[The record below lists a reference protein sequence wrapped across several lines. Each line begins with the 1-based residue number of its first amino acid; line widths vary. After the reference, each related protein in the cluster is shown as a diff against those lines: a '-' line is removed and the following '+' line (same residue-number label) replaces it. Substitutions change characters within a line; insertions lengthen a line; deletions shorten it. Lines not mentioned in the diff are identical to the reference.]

1 MGDFAGEG
9 DAGHETT
16 GLQTYGEYACGF
28 RRGSGL
34 TDKVVLVGDQNV
46 GKTCLVL
53 RYCEDS
59 FWENYK
65 ATIGVDFMWQ
75 RYLIQGIGF
84 TLHLWDTAGQEKF
97 RSLSQAYYRG
107 ARACIAAFDL
117 GVPESLEHC
126 KHVRAPLHPRCPLTA
141 LWHPC
146 RLMRRHLVFTA
157 SVSCSRAKLTT
168 SVQRACE
175 AADFHSVRCMYYVLR
190 DLPATATARATDAT
204 NSQCSRRMANEY
216 AGGWLQWVGE
226 VRAENVQ
233 ASESANGFCVF
244 LVGCKADHY
253 KVVDRHEAEL
263 VAKKLGAEY
272 FEVSAKTGIYAPPRP
287 APSRGST
294 GLAGVSTRPAG
305 LPHPWGATSCRKA
318 APLTICPVVRTPT
331 Q

>member
-1 MGDFAGEG
+1 MAPAKDKRSTFARPVLKLEKHPHPGTGGVNLSRLGPTQGEFESNIQSIIG
-9 DAGHETT
+9 QFPAIGK
-16 GLQTYGEYACGF
+16 
-28 RRGSGL
+28 GSGL

-126 KHVRAPLHPRCPLTA
+126 KH
-141 LWHPC
+141 W
-146 RLMRRHLVFTA
+146 
-157 SVSCSRAKLTT
+157 VS
-168 SVQRACE
+168 
-175 AADFHSVRCMYYVLR
+175 
-190 DLPATATARATDAT
+190 
-204 NSQCSRRMANEY
+204 
-216 AGGWLQWVGE
+216 E
-226 VRAENVQ
+226 VKAENAQ

-253 KVVDRHEAEL
+253 KVVDRHEAEA

-272 FEVSAKTGIYAPPRP
+272 FEVSAKTEE
-287 APSRGST
+287 
-294 GLAGVSTRPAG
+294 GVKALFERVAIVLFERAVERARDAIATADSMNH
-305 LPHPWGATSCRKA
+305 HPTKKISLGEGEAATESSC
-318 APLTICPVVRTPT
+318 C
-331 Q
+331 